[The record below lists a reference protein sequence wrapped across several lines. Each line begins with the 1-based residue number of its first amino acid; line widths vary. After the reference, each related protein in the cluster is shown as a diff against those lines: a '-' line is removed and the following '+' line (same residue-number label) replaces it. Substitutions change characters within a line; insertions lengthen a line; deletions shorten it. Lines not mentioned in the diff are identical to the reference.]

1 LGCGT
6 LPVGV
11 TCGRQVEPPL
21 KDHKQNYDNIEKFVL
36 ASGSIYL
43 PLHCDDK
50 VVAGAHHNIL
60 GILVT
65 QIEDI
70 HVIDLD
76 HRIAGLEASLLGQAA
91 GVHLEKIRENTRP
104 VSNHYST
111 QHRFAMAITH
121 YPENA

>member
-1 LGCGT
+1 
-6 LPVGV
+6 
-11 TCGRQVEPPL
+11 
-21 KDHKQNYDNIEKFVL
+21 L

-91 GVHLEKIRENTRP
+91 GVHLEKIREKQDRLVTI
-104 VSNHYST
+104 T
-111 QHRFAMAITH
+111 QLNIDL
-121 YPENA
+121 PWP